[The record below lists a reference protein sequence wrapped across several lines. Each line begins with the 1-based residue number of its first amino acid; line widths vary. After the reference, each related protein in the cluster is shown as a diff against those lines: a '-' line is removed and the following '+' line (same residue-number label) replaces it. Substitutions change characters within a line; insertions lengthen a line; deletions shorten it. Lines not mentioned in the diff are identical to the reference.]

1 MLKLDKQKLCPFKLK
16 KHKLCMLNLNK
27 LKLFML
33 ELNQH
38 KLCMPKLYKKTKNAQ
53 NYVFQVSPVQPWLWN
68 GIRKITPQ

>member
-1 MLKLDKQKLCPFKLK
+1 
-16 KHKLCMLNLNK
+16 MLNLNK